1 MSMIRKAGLSTLAGA
16 AGAAAAYIF
25 DPDRGRT
32 RRAQARDQLVS
43 RARRARRDLDKRA
56 RYAAGTATGIAKR
69 ATGAGS
75 GRESLVDASLARKVE
90 SVIFR
95 PEDAP
100 KGRVSVNA
108 EDSVVFLRGEV
119 ETQDQIDALV
129 HSAQN
134 VEGVNEV
141 RNLMHL
147 PGEPAPSKDDPLSRL
162 ESETAART

>member
-1 MSMIRKAGLSTLAGA
+1 MSVIRKAGLSTLAGA
-16 AGAAAAYIF
+16 AGAAAAYMM

-43 RARRARRDLDKRA
+43 RARRARRELDKRA
-56 RYAAGTATGIAKR
+56 RYASGTATGFAKR
-69 ATGAGS
+69 TTGAGS
-75 GRESLVDASLARKVE
+75 GSAELANTALARKVE

-100 KGRVSVNA
+100 KDRVSVNA
-108 EDSVVFLRGEV
+108 EESVVFLRGEV
-119 ETQDQIDALV
+119 ESQDQMDALV
-129 HSAQN
+129 RSAEH
-134 VEGVNEV
+134 VEGVGEV

-162 ESETAART
+162 ETETAGRG